1 MKKVALL
8 PVLLAVLIMALV
20 CTPAPAFEPIPTE
33 SGFSGYV
40 RVGGGYVQVSSNMIA
55 GNNFGDVGQRKISSL
70 KDNPNS
76 ESDVIPAF
84 NFSLNYTFA
93 STGTQLFAGNRLEDV
108 LRYDFTTQ
116 AGVRQQIGG
125 LGIAGASF
133 VFSSLPTQVWKDP
146 YVVNERRRKT
156 NRTSTGVRLAWENI
170 LGSNLEVDYIYRS
183 IDLGSDRSGKFLGL
197 SGSQRRKLDRNG
209 NSHQASAAYLFRL
222 AKRHFLT
229 PKITYTYLDLD
240 GNAMASQGI
249 VFQPTYGYLGTEFE
263 LVLNAMIGYAD
274 FDSKNPIYRKTRN
287 DTSYGGGAIGFWKN
301 PFGWQP
307 FGIEK
312 FRLYAQTAYL
322 VFDSNIDF
330 YDTNIFYVATGIQI
344 GF

>member
-1 MKKVALL
+1 MKKFVLL
-8 PVLLAVLIMALV
+8 PIMMTGIILMLICGPAL
-20 CTPAPAFEPIPTE
+20 AFEPIPNE

-40 RVGGGYVQVSSNMIA
+40 RAGVGYVRVSSNMIA
-55 GNNFGDVGQRKISSL
+55 GNNLGDVGQRKINSL

-84 NFSLNYTFA
+84 NFNLNYTFA
-93 STGTQLFAGNRLEDV
+93 STRTQLFAGNRLEDV

-116 AGVRQQIGG
+116 AGVRQQMGG
-125 LGIAGASF
+125 LGIGGVSF

-183 IDLGSDRSGKFLGL
+183 IDLGNDRSGKFLGL
-197 SGSQRRKLDRNG
+197 TSSQRHKLDRNG
-209 NSHQASAAYLFRL
+209 DSHQASAAYLFHL
-222 AKRHFLT
+222 AKRHIFT
-229 PKITYTYLDLD
+229 PKVTYTYLDLD
-240 GNAMASQGI
+240 GNAMANQGI
-249 VFQPTYGYLGTEFE
+249 AFQPTYGYLGSKFE
-263 LVLNAMIGYAD
+263 LVLNGVIGYAD

-301 PFGWQP
+301 PFGWKP

-312 FRLYAQTAYL
+312 FRLYVQSAYL

-330 YDTNIFYVATGIQI
+330 YDTDISYVAAGIQI